1 MRDPFD
7 YALCGLW
14 PVDETDGSRWS
25 CELAWR
31 QRREHFYRPC
41 GTCRTRRRCDSRSF
55 AIDKVRQAPA
65 GRDTSVV
72 RVFFLWWPMLS
83 MNMVEINVS
92 KLLEFLQASY
102 RQLLHLFSQS

>member
-1 MRDPFD
+1 LSHGFA
-7 YALCGLW
+7 ALIA
-14 PVDETDGSRWS
+14 DHRH
-25 CELAWR
+25 R
-31 QRREHFYRPC
+31 QSPA
-41 GTCRTRRRCDSRSF
+41 S
-55 AIDKVRQAPA
+55 PA

-92 KLLEFLQASY
+92 KLIEFLQASY